1 MARLARIAA
10 SAIFLIGGS
19 APLVAPLHARP
30 VPEPG
35 SGPEDQTSQ
44 KSGAL
49 QEESRLALIRFVDG
63 EFVKVVSPL
72 PAGKAGFHIKAGEPL
87 DERALEMV
95 IQGHQCAA
103 NPGDKVQITRLQ
115 FREHQIAVDIDGGGN
130 KGNSWRDRMQIDV
143 GGADP
148 IQETSSEVPSVENQ
162 PGATI
167 YLDFTGPLPDMTPD
181 DLKHYLSVMIDFG
194 GQRSAAVQWVETL
207 PPATQQA
214 ITDKRAIAG
223 MNRDEVIAAM
233 GKPEHKVRETQPDG
247 TEIEDWIYG
256 TPPGKTVF
264 VSFDG
269 DLVIKVEQFP

>member
-1 MARLARIAA
+1 
-10 SAIFLIGGS
+10 
-19 APLVAPLHARP
+19 
-30 VPEPG
+30 
-35 SGPEDQTSQ
+35 
-44 KSGAL
+44 L

-72 PAGKAGFHIKAGEPL
+72 PAGKDGFHIKAGEPL
-87 DERALEMV
+87 DERSLEMV
-95 IQGHQCAA
+95 LQGHQAAA
-103 NPGDKVQITRLQ
+103 NVGDKVQITRLQ
-115 FREHQIAVDIDGGGN
+115 FHEHQIAVDIKGGGN
-130 KGNSWRDRMQIDV
+130 KGNGWRDRVHFDL

-148 IQETSSEVPSVENQ
+148 IQDSNPNVPSVENE

-167 YLDFTGPLPDMTPD
+167 YLDFKGPLPDMSPD
-181 DLKHYLSVMIDFG
+181 ELKQYLSVMIDFQ

-207 PPATQQA
+207 PPAVQQA
-214 ITDKRAIAG
+214 ITDKRAISG

-247 TEIEDWIYG
+247 VEIEDWIYG

-269 DLVIKVEQFP
+269 DTVIKVEQFP